1 MKKISR
7 KKAALWI
14 LLLMWLIP
22 TAYSLTT
29 KNPEGTNVEGEFA
42 PAEAEFIYDLS
53 YVKDGEKIHEQKIFD
68 REMDIIREAKEFLMV
83 DFFLFNATYD
93 KDVDCPKQ
101 VAAMTDLLIEKKKG
115 NPAMPILFVT
125 DPINNFYGAYEEANI
140 KRLKDAGIEVVVT
153 DLNRMRD
160 SNPIFSGIYRAYIH
174 WFGTSGNGRIRNF
187 FAKEGEKVTVRS
199 VLKLINFKGNHRKV
213 VVSENEAMVASA
225 NPHDPSAYHSNVA
238 AVFRGKA
245 MEDLISSESIFFKEL
260 PPAVKAFKS
269 PDVDSSDRLK
279 LITEGKIYD
288 ALSENINKS
297 EKGDKIHIG
306 IFYLSEFRILKD
318 LEAAANRGVD
328 IKIVA
333 DLNKDA
339 FGLEK
344 NGAPNRPAL
353 SELKEKAPSIQIR
366 WYNTQGEQFH
376 TKMAYFDFKDEKPL
390 AILGSGN
397 FTRRNLDNYNL
408 ETDVAMEMERNS
420 PTHVAVEN
428 YFRRIWTNEDGE
440 YTLPFEEYKDERVL
454 IRPLWKF
461 QEATGLC
468 TW

>member
-1 MKKISR
+1 MKRLSR
-7 KKAALWI
+7 KKRVLWI

-22 TAYSLTT
+22 TAYSFTT
-29 KNPEGTNVEGEFA
+29 KNPEGTNVSGEFA

-53 YVKDGEKIHEQKIFD
+53 YVKDGKKVHEQKIFD
-68 REMDIIREAKEFLMV
+68 REMEMIGEAEEFLMV

-93 KDVDCPKQ
+93 QDVDCPKQ
-101 VAAMTDLLIEKKKG
+101 VAAMTDLLIEKKRE

-140 KRLKDAGIEVVVT
+140 KRLKEAGIEVVVT

-160 SNPIFSGIYRAYIH
+160 SNPLFSGIYRAYIQ
-174 WFGTSGNGRIRNF
+174 WFGTAGNGRVKNF
-187 FAKEGEKVTVRS
+187 FAKEGEKVTIRS
-199 VLKLINFKGNHRKV
+199 VLKLLNFKGNHRKV
-213 VVSENEAMVASA
+213 VISEKEAMVASA

-238 AVFRGKA
+238 TIFRGKA
-245 MEDLISSESIFFKEL
+245 MEDLIRSESIFYKEL
-260 PPAVKAFKS
+260 PPVVKEYKAEEVSS
-269 PDVDSSDRLK
+269 PDRLK
-279 LITEGKIYD
+279 VITEGAIYD
-288 ALSENINKS
+288 AISENINKS
-297 EKGDKIHIG
+297 KKGDKINIG
-306 IFYLSEFRILKD
+306 IFYLSEFRLLKD

-328 IKIVA
+328 VKIVA

-353 SELKEKAPSIQIR
+353 SELKEKAPSAQIR
-366 WYNTQGEQFH
+366 WYNTQGEQYH
-376 TKMAYFDFKDEKPL
+376 TKMIYFDFKEEKPL

-408 ETDVAMEMERNS
+408 ETDVVVEMERNS
-420 PTHVAVEN
+420 PMHRAVED
-428 YFRRIWTNEDGE
+428 YFRRIWTNEGGE
-440 YTLPFEEYKDERVL
+440 YTLHFEAYKDERFF

>member
-22 TAYSLTT
+22 TAYSLAT
-29 KNPEGTNVEGEFA
+29 KNPEGTNVAGEFA

-68 REMDIIREAKEFLMV
+68 REMDIIRNAKEFLIV

-93 KDVDCPKQ
+93 RDVDCPKQ
-101 VAAMTDLLIEKKKG
+101 VAAMTDLLIEKKRE

-140 KRLKDAGIEVVVT
+140 KRLKGAGIEVVVT

-199 VLKLINFKGNHRKV
+199 VLKLLNFKGNHRKV
-213 VVSENEAMVASA
+213 VVSEKEAMVASA

-245 MEDLISSESIFFKEL
+245 MEDLIRSESIFFKEL
-260 PPAVKAFKS
+260 PPAIKAFKS
-269 PDVDSSDRLK
+269 PEVDSSDRLK

-288 ALSENINKS
+288 AISENINKS

-328 IKIVA
+328 VKIVA

-353 SELKEKAPSIQIR
+353 NELKEKAPSIQIR

-408 ETDVAMEMERNS
+408 ETDVALEMERNS